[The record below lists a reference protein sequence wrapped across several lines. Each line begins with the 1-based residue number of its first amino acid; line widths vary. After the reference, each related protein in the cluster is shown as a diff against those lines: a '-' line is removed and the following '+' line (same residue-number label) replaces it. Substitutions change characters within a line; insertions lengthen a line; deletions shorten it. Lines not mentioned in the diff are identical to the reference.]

1 MSTNNRRAAAL
12 SPVQARILEFI
23 VRYKDQFGYTPTMR
37 EIAESVEL
45 KAVSSVKHQLD
56 QLDKAGYIATKDGAA
71 RGIQVLMEPEG
82 LERAE
87 SDNPLSFG
95 DAAHIPLV
103 GRIAAGAPITAEQN
117 IEEMMPV
124 PRSLVGKGDL
134 FMLEIKGDSMIDA
147 AICDGDLIVVRSQK
161 TAENGDIVAAMIDGE
176 ATCKVFR
183 QRDGHTWLLPR
194 NSAYEPIPADDC
206 EVLGKVVTVLR
217 KL

>member
-23 VRYKDQFGYTPTMR
+23 VRYKDQYGYTPTMR

-95 DAAHIPLV
+95 
-103 GRIAAGAPITAEQN
+103 RIAAGAPITAEQN
-117 IEEMMPV
+117 IEEIMPV